1 MNTQSTKARDFKAKL
16 HNKNLN
22 KVNPEEKDGKP
33 GSAFSEQIHPTK
45 SPQTVTLLHAIKQEK
60 GITEE
65 IRLFFVIKM
74 RFYSYMREKIP

>member
-33 GSAFSEQIHPTK
+33 GSAFSE
-45 SPQTVTLLHAIKQEK
+45 
-60 GITEE
+60 
-65 IRLFFVIKM
+65 
-74 RFYSYMREKIP
+74 